1 MQSLQLFL
9 VVLIFV
15 ALVYIVNIKSK
26 QEQFVSTPLLTIIAD
41 EKPTHL
47 NVIKPS
53 YIEGKAIQLLRDIKD
68 VTISQAPDSD
78 VSKVVNVHVNDAFT
92 INQSVKAVKDKVL
105 AMLPI
110 QRVLFLVVPIEKIGL
125 QTLLKPAIVIGYTRD
140 EEYTLLNTLPK
151 VTKDALP
158 IPVPNYTLKKI
169 KDVSTIDRKVFD
181 DNEID
186 GIVMFTSM
194 ESTDIQKVSAD
205 LKMDVLD
212 YGEYVDIE
220 KLKVA
225 IPYAKKQNI
234 DFSLYFKQ
242 LQGKRDSVK
251 TVIAFDTLLH
261 GSDTYNSDPPI
272 EFRQILMDLNNPEML
287 NYYEQHFDLYDVSK
301 TFMVQRN
308 SSIKERGQRQV
319 LEQYDNAPSSS
330 HQTTFATFEVDKNID
345 GFYDSVN
352 ETFVVNSNMI
362 DNIPMKKGTIILLTA
377 QIRDEE
383 NGRYDVTNVKRTQT
397 ILQKVTTRKTKA
409 ITDNQFDPRYRCYD
423 NPDIVSKGL
432 CESPFDEQ
440 GRRKSKQTY
449 WDRPCEI
456 NEECPFYQ
464 ANKTYK
470 NYRGGCIDGRC
481 EMPIGIKQV
490 AYRLY
495 DPSSNP
501 MCHDCKDVSNPYCC
515 DEQTNPNYAF
525 QLDMFER
532 RL

>member
-1 MQSLQLFL
+1 MQSLRLFL
-9 VVLIFV
+9 AVLIIV
-15 ALVYIVNIKSK
+15 ALVYIVNVKSK
-26 QEQFVSTPLLTIIAD
+26 QEQFASTPSLTIIAD

-47 NVIKPS
+47 HVIKPS
-53 YIEGKAIQLLRDIKD
+53 YIEGKAIKVLRDIKD
-68 VTISQAPDSD
+68 VKISQEADSD
-78 VSKVVNVHVNDAFT
+78 TSKAVNLNIDDAFT
-92 INQSVKAVKDKVL
+92 ISQTTAKKSKVKVL
-105 AMLPI
+105 TMLPI
-110 QRVLFLVVPIEKIGL
+110 QRVLFLVVPIEKLGL
-125 QTLLKPAIVIGYTRD
+125 QTLLKPSIVIGYTRD
-140 EEYTLLNTLPK
+140 EEVTLLNTLEK
-151 VTKDALP
+151 VTKDSLP
-158 IPVPNYTLKKI
+158 FPVPKYTLKKI
-169 KDVSTIDRKVFD
+169 KDVLKIDRKVFD

-194 ESTDIQKVSAD
+194 ESADIQKVSAD
-205 LKMDVLD
+205 LKMEVLD

-242 LQGKRDSVK
+242 LQGKRDIVK

-261 GSDTYNSDPPI
+261 GRDAYNSDPPI
-272 EFRQILMDLNNPEML
+272 EFRQILADLNNPEML
-287 NYYEQHFDLYDVSK
+287 NYYDQYFDLYDVSK
-301 TFMVQRN
+301 TFMKQKN
-308 SSIKERGQRQV
+308 KSIKERGERQV
-319 LEQYDNAPSSS
+319 LEQYVDSPS
-330 HQTTFATFEVDKNID
+330 TFATFEMNKTID

-352 ETFVVNSNMI
+352 ATFVVNSNMI
-362 DNIPMKKGTIILLTA
+362 DNIPMKKGTIIVLSA

-383 NGRYDVTNVKRTQT
+383 NGRYTVTNVKRTQT
-397 ILQKVTTRKTKA
+397 VLQKAKSKKVL
-409 ITDNQFDPRYRCYD
+409 TDDQFDPRYRCYD

-440 GRRKSKQTY
+440 GRRKSKPTY
-449 WDRPCEI
+449 WDRPCEK

-495 DPSSNP
+495 DPTSKP
-501 MCHDCKDVSNPYCC
+501 MCHNCKDVSNPFCC
-515 DEQTNPNYAF
+515 DEQTTPDYAF

-532 RL
+532 RQ

>member
-1 MQSLQLFL
+1 MQSLRFFL
-9 VVLIFV
+9 VVLIIV
-15 ALVYIVNIKSK
+15 AFVYILNVKSK
-26 QEQFVSTPLLTIIAD
+26 KEQFVSTPPLTLITD

-47 NVIKPS
+47 NIIKPS
-53 YIEGKAIQLLRDIKD
+53 YIEGKSIQLLRRIKD
-68 VTISQAPDSD
+68 VTFSNSSQGANAINLSI
-78 VSKVVNVHVNDAFT
+78 NDAFSVS
-92 INQSVKAVKDKVL
+92 QSIKATRSKVKVL

-110 QRVLFLVVPIEKIGL
+110 QRVLFLVVPIDKISL
-125 QTLLKPAIVIGYTRD
+125 QTFLKPSIVIGYISD
-140 EEYTLLNTLPK
+140 EEATLLKTFERMI
-151 VTKDALP
+151 KDTVPMP
-158 IPVPNYTLKKI
+158 IPKYTLKKI
-169 KDVSTIDRKVFD
+169 QDDSKIDRKVFD

-186 GIVMFTSM
+186 GIIMFTSI
-194 ESTDIQKVSAD
+194 ESADIQKVSSD
-205 LKMDVLD
+205 LKMEVLD

-251 TVIAFDTLLH
+251 TVIAFDTLLY
-261 GSDTYNSDPPI
+261 GSDIYNSEPPI
-272 EFRQILMDLNNPEML
+272 EFRQILADLENPEML
-287 NYYEQHFDLYDVSK
+287 NYYNQYFDLYDVSK
-301 TFMVQRN
+301 TFMKQKN
-308 SSIKERGQRQV
+308 KSIKERGQRQV
-319 LEQYDNAPSSS
+319 LEQYENAE
-330 HQTTFATFEVDKNID
+330 TFATFEMSKNID

-352 ETFVVNSNMI
+352 QTFVVNSNMI
-362 DNIPMKKGTIILLTA
+362 DKIPMKKGTIITLTA

-383 NGRYDVTNVKRTQT
+383 NGKYSVTNVKRTQS
-397 ILQKVTTRKTKA
+397 ILQKEKSNKRTVA
-409 ITDNQFDPRYRCYD
+409 EDDQFDPRYRCYD

-440 GRRKSKQTY
+440 GRRKKKSTY
-449 WDRPCEI
+449 WDRPCEK

-495 DPSSNP
+495 DPTSKP
-501 MCHDCKDVSNPYCC
+501 MCHDCKDVSNPFCC
-515 DEQTNPNYAF
+515 EEQNKPNYAF

-532 RL
+532 HS